1 MQVQWFPGHMTKA
14 SREIKENIKKVDIVI
29 EILDARVPY
38 SSRNPLLKK
47 ITSQK
52 KRIILL
58 NKEDLADPAATRMWL
73 DYFQREEGTLP
84 LAVSAQNRKSLSRI
98 TPAAK
103 QLCAGS
109 RWLERRPVR
118 AMILGIP
125 NVGKSTLINALAG
138 KRKAGV
144 ANTPGFTR
152 EMQRFDAGPGLQIF
166 DTPGMLW
173 PKFED
178 MHSGFNLAA
187 LGSIKDT
194 ILPIERIALF
204 TVPYVTAMYDGEL
217 RGRYK
222 WETVPEDPVRFI
234 DELGRKRGCLV
245 SGGEVDREK
254 ACFLFL
260 KELREGKIGRISLE
274 RPGEERKVRGDGE
287 IISGDGQ

>member
-1 MQVQWFPGHMTKA
+1 MTKA
-14 SREIKENIKKVDIVI
+14 SRQIKDNLKKVDIII
-29 EILDARVPY
+29 EILDARVPL

-47 ITSQK
+47 ITAHK

-58 NKEDLADPAATRMWL
+58 NKDDLADPEATGRWIS
-73 DYFQREEGTLP
+73 YFREESDSLP
-84 LAVSAQNRKSLSRI
+84 LAVSAQNRKSLARI
-98 TPAAK
+98 SPAARK
-103 QLCAGS
+103 LCEGA

-138 KRKAGV
+138 NRKAGV
-144 ANTPGFTR
+144 ANMPGFTK
-152 EMQRFDAGPGLQIF
+152 EMQRFEAGKGLQIF

-204 TVPYVTAMYDGEL
+204 TVPYLCRRYEDEL
-217 RGRYK
+217 KQRYK
-222 WETVPEDPVRFI
+222 WERLPDDPEVFI
-234 DELGRKRGCLV
+234 EELGKKRGCII
-245 SGGEVDREK
+245 SGGNVDREK
-254 ACFLFL
+254 ACFLLL

-274 RPGEERKVRGDGE
+274 RPGEERKVKGDKKE
-287 IISGDGQ
+287 E

>member
-47 ITSQK
+47 ITAHK

-58 NKEDLADPAATRMWL
+58 NKDDLADPAATKLWL
-73 DYFQREEGTLP
+73 NYFKSEEGTLP

-98 TPAAK
+98 SPAAK
-103 QLCAGS
+103 ELCAGS
-109 RWLERRPVR
+109 RWLDRRPVR

-138 KRKAGV
+138 KKKAGV
-144 ANTPGFTR
+144 ANMPGFTK

-204 TVPYVTAMYDGEL
+204 TVPYLISQYSKDVKA
-217 RGRYK
+217 RYK
-222 WETVPEDPVRFI
+222 WDDIPEDPVIFI
-234 DELGRKRGCLV
+234 DELGKKRGCIV
-245 SGGEVDREK
+245 SGGAVDREK
-254 ACFLFL
+254 ACYLLL

-274 RPGEERKVRGDGE
+274 RPGEERKIKGDGV
-287 IISGDGQ
+287 

>member
-1 MQVQWFPGHMTKA
+1 MMQVQWFPGHMTKA

-47 ITSQK
+47 ITAHK

-58 NKEDLADPAATRMWL
+58 NKDDLADPAATKLWL
-73 DYFQREEGTLP
+73 NYFESEEGTLP

-98 TPAAK
+98 SPAAK
-103 QLCAGS
+103 ELCAGS
-109 RWLERRPVR
+109 RWLDRRPVR

-138 KRKAGV
+138 KKKAGV
-144 ANTPGFTR
+144 ANMPGFTK

-204 TVPYVTAMYDGEL
+204 TVPYLISQYSKDVKA
-217 RGRYK
+217 RYK
-222 WETVPEDPVRFI
+222 WDDIPEDPVIFI
-234 DELGRKRGCLV
+234 DELGKKRGCIV
-245 SGGEVDREK
+245 SGGSVDREK
-254 ACFLFL
+254 ACYLLL

-274 RPGEERKVRGDGE
+274 RPGEERKIKGDGV
-287 IISGDGQ
+287 

>member
-14 SREIKENIKKVDIVI
+14 SREIKENLKKVDIII
-29 EILDARVPY
+29 EILDARVPL

-47 ITSQK
+47 ITAQK

-58 NKEDLADPAATRMWL
+58 NKEDLADPTATKLWL
-73 DYFQREEGTLP
+73 EYFKEEGDTLP
-84 LAVSAQNRKSLSRI
+84 LAVSAQNRKTLSRI
-98 TPAAK
+98 SPAARD
-103 QLCAGS
+103 LCRGA
-109 RWLERRPVR
+109 RWIDRRPVR

-144 ANTPGFTR
+144 ANMPGFTK
-152 EMQRFDAGPGLQIF
+152 EMQRFDAGKGLQIF

-204 TVPYVTAMYDGEL
+204 TVPYLCLRYDKEL
-217 RGRYK
+217 RERYK
-222 WETVPEDPVRFI
+222 WETVPEDPQDFI
-234 DELGRKRGCLV
+234 EELGKKRGCLV
-245 SGGEVDREK
+245 SGGVVDREK
-254 ACFLFL
+254 TCFLLL

-274 RPGEERKVRGDGE
+274 RPGEERKVKGDE
-287 IISGDGQ
+287 KD

>member
-14 SREIKENIKKVDIVI
+14 SRQIKENLKKVDIII
-29 EILDARVPY
+29 EILDARVPW

-47 ITSQK
+47 ITAHK

-58 NKEDLADPAATRMWL
+58 NKEDLADPQATKLWL
-73 DYFQREEGTLP
+73 EFFRKEEGTLP
-84 LAVSAQNRKSLSRI
+84 LAVSAQNRKSLSRL
-98 TPAAK
+98 TPSAK
-103 QLCAGS
+103 QLCSGA
-109 RWLERRPVR
+109 RWIDRRPVR

-125 NVGKSTLINALAG
+125 NVGKSTLINAMAG

-144 ANTPGFTR
+144 ANMPGFTKD
-152 EMQRFDAGPGLQIF
+152 MQRFDAGKGLQIF

-194 ILPIERIALF
+194 ILPIERIAYF
-204 TVPYVTAMYDGEL
+204 TIPYLCSMYEKEL
-217 RGRYK
+217 KARYK
-222 WETVPEDPVRFI
+222 W
-234 DELGRKRGCLV
+234 DELPGDPIRLIEELGKKRGCIV

-254 ACFLFL
+254 ACFLLL

-274 RPGEERKVRGDGE
+274 RPGEERKIKGDE
-287 IISGDGQ
+287 KD

>member
-47 ITSQK
+47 ITAHK

-58 NKEDLADPAATRMWL
+58 NKDDLADPAATKLWL
-73 DYFQREEGTLP
+73 NYFESEEGTLP

-98 TPAAK
+98 SPAAK
-103 QLCAGS
+103 ELCAGS
-109 RWLERRPVR
+109 RWLDRRPVR

-138 KRKAGV
+138 KKKAGV
-144 ANTPGFTR
+144 ANMPGFTK

-204 TVPYVTAMYDGEL
+204 TVPYLISQYSKDVKA
-217 RGRYK
+217 RYK
-222 WETVPEDPVRFI
+222 WDDIPEDPVIFI
-234 DELGRKRGCLV
+234 DELGKKRGCIV
-245 SGGEVDREK
+245 SGGSVDREK
-254 ACFLFL
+254 ACYLLL

-274 RPGEERKVRGDGE
+274 RPGEERKIKGDGV
-287 IISGDGQ
+287 